1 MNKHKVH
8 FLMVPE
14 ISQDRMDVEG
24 KTERREGFSMS
35 EKIPKGK
42 HQNFY
47 TTAKSW
53 NLKRSTRGGCGGS
66 FERRRSLHTAALG
79 AATGMQG

>member
-1 MNKHKVH
+1 MNKHKGH
-8 FLMVPE
+8 FLMVSE

-24 KTERREGFSMS
+24 TTERREGFTMS

-42 HQNFY
+42 HQNLY

-53 NLKRSTRGGCGGS
+53 KL
-66 FERRRSLHTAALG
+66 
-79 AATGMQG
+79 